1 MATRMSE
8 NLAASYRGRGFDPR
22 AVHVGFVVNKL
33 ALGQIYFRVLYFT
46 SDRYY
51 TSAISTP

>member
-1 MATRMSE
+1 MATRVSE
-8 NLAASYRGRGFDPR
+8 NLAASDHGSGFDHR

-46 SDRYY
+46 SDRYH
-51 TSAISTP
+51 TISTP